1 MAESGQPT
9 LEVGFSIETSGS
21 FSELQRLQAMM
32 DSTEGKMLTAA
43 TQIEQAT
50 RGMVGQTATA
60 NVVAFGNAAT
70 RAGADA
76 ARALRSAETA
86 GEALSRSMERQID
99 NFGKTKDQI
108 RAARVEVAAL
118 AAAEQGLT
126 ELSGRLHAQ
135 NAAIEEQAQSLRSA
149 SLAYNMFEAAARKGV
164 AVMRE
169 ADAAAASA
177 AMEKKAQDLRSATLA
192 YNMFEAAARKGG
204 DALRETEAATARA
217 TAEAAVNAQLLERS
231 RIQAALER
239 NTGVG
244 KIAATDQGATFSAL
258 AAKAAED
265 EARAD
270 ASAAAAAKRLADE
283 HERLAAM
290 VRGSYEAQMADVAAA
305 ERMRAATDPLYAAT
319 QRLNAEI
326 AESTR
331 LYHNGA
337 TAPAE
342 YARQQ
347 QVLSQRMA
355 ATTEQHTAM
364 AKAGSSNA
372 NAMRNLA
379 IQMPDVVQGLLTG
392 QKPFTILIQQGGQLV
407 QVAMMAEGGLKA
419 MAVAIGGLAV
429 AAAPFIVVGAA
440 AFGAFKLFQSQVK
453 DSKELTRYR
462 ESLGLTHK
470 EMLQLSD
477 GVDKAGD
484 KIERLSGVTV
494 TAGDMMAGIWKT
506 IQDGMGKSSD
516 WDAISKG
523 AVSAFKKVLAAW
535 NVVAAGITA
544 GINGTF
550 DVVRTVWSAF
560 PAVFGDLFVQ
570 GVNAAIGALNR
581 LTKAGVDQL
590 NGLITTVNKAT
601 GLKIGT
607 VSAPQI
613 DPVANGNAGAA
624 AKAAKMIGSSYTNAY
639 SAARKADAEFW
650 KQSGN
655 NAISFAKKR
664 MAEEAAALKANR
676 TAPKPKVDRNAL
688 AAEGVEAEIRNLY
701 KLADAYGVSGA
712 AALIAEARVKAE
724 TQAIKQRG
732 DIEAAVDRQ
741 VRLSIAQRVA
751 DAEKTSAATRD
762 QARIQTEVN
771 ALVANGL
778 APAERAAELVQQR
791 VAELPLLA
799 AAEAAAQRA
808 AEAGAQGNIS
818 REKEMS
824 AAADRA
830 TQALKAQRA
839 AQADAKAAATGAFYI
854 GADEAATRQLASLTE
869 ERRLIGATV
878 DERVR
883 AMATIQATQA
893 LEARG
898 ETLGTAYA
906 DAYIAKQ
913 VEIAVATQKLADEQ
927 QAYNDGLSFTAD
939 KWDLIAR
946 NVQTASQGMADAFG
960 SVGRAIGDMAS
971 AYASFQADRTRLDQQ
986 HAAALAAA
994 NGNEKL
1000 KAQAN
1005 TKFALAS
1012 ATAQIGAFGDM
1023 TAAAKGFFNEKS
1035 KGYQTMLAAEKVFR
1049 AVEFALSVKAMA
1061 QDAIHTASSVAK
1073 SAIRAAA
1080 SGVEAV
1086 AKAIAS
1092 LPFPANIA
1100 AGAAT
1105 IAALAAIG
1113 VSVVGGLGGGSKGT
1127 VVKANDG
1134 TGTVLGDSSAKS
1146 DSIKNAVDAL
1156 KEVDTL
1162 TNTFARQM
1170 AASLRSIDSQIGNV
1184 ASLVSRAGDVNAS
1197 AGVTEGFKP
1206 NLIGSVL
1213 SKIPLI
1219 GGLLGSLFGSTTT
1232 VTGSG
1237 LYGGAQSIG
1246 SILGGGFNAQ
1256 YYSDVEKK
1264 SKFFGIVTGT
1274 KTSTQYTGADA
1285 TLQNQFTLIL
1295 KQFND
1300 SIVAAAGPLGSATS
1314 EIQNRLN
1321 GFVVNIGKIDLKGLT
1336 GTEIQEKLSAVF
1348 GAAADNMANA
1358 AFPGIERFQKVGEGA
1373 FETLVRVAS
1382 TVEAVT
1388 NAMDQLGAGAQA
1400 LGIDAKM
1407 GLANQFASISDLT
1420 SAVDGYFQAFYTSE
1434 EQATAKQAQLAR
1446 VFGSLGVAMPG
1457 TLAAFRSLVEAQDL
1471 TTAAGQSTYAT
1482 LLQLAPA
1489 FADLQK
1495 SMEGA
1500 KSAADI
1506 ASERNDLQ
1514 RQLLT
1519 LQGNTAA
1526 IRALD
1531 LAKIDSSNRALQE
1544 QVWAIQDAQ
1553 DAAKA
1558 ADELRAAWTSV
1569 GDSIMDEV
1577 KRIRGLT
1584 GTNGGTS
1591 FVSLMGQFN
1600 AATAAAR
1607 GGDQDAAK
1615 SLPQLSQSLL
1625 AAAALVA
1632 TSRQELDRVQAQT
1645 AASLEATNAAI
1656 SNLATTV
1663 TPTTSVAAIL
1673 ANAATVQASTA
1684 PAASNDD
1691 MASEL
1696 RSLRDELAQLRAD
1709 NNAGHAATASNTG
1722 SLKRSFDSVTAAS
1735 GGEAISVAA
1744 AA

>member
-1 MAESGQPT
+1 MADGAPT
-9 LEVGFSIETSGS
+9 LEVGFEIQTGGS
-21 FSELQRLQAMM
+21 FDELQRLQAMM
-32 DSTEGKMLTAA
+32 NSTEGKMLAA
-43 TQIEQAT
+43 AGAIEKAT
-50 RGMVGQTATA
+50 TGMVGPNATA

-76 ARALRSAETA
+76 ARALKAAEAA
-86 GEALSRSMERQID
+86 GEGLSRSLDRQIA
-99 NFGKTKDQI
+99 NFGKTKDEI
-108 RAARVEVAAL
+108 RAARVEVASL

-126 ELSGRLHAQ
+126 ELSGRLQAQ
-135 NAAIEEQAQSLRSA
+135 NAAIEAQAQSVRSA
-149 SLAYNMFEAAARKGV
+149 SLAYNMFEAAVRAG
-164 AVMRE
+164 AAAMRE

-177 AMEKKAQDLRSATLA
+177 AMEKKAQELRSASLA
-192 YNMFEAAARKGG
+192 YNMFEAAVRKG
-204 DALRETEAATARA
+204 AEAQRE
-217 TAEAAVNAQLLERS
+217 AEAAQARS
-231 RIQAALER
+231 
-239 NTGVG
+239 
-244 KIAATDQGATFSAL
+244 SA
-258 AAKAAED
+258 
-265 EARAD
+265 
-270 ASAAAAAKRLADE
+270 ASAAAATKRLADE

-290 VRGSYEAQMADVAAA
+290 VRGSHDAQLADAAAA
-305 ERMRAATDPLYAAT
+305 ERLRASTDPLYAAT
-319 QRLNAEI
+319 KRLNAEI

-331 LYHNGA
+331 LYQNGA

-347 QVLSQRMA
+347 EVLRQRMA
-355 ATTEQHTAM
+355 ATTEMHTAM
-364 AKAGSSNA
+364 AAAGTKNA
-372 NAMRNLA
+372 TAMRNLA
-379 IQMPDVVQGLLTG
+379 IQMPDIVQGLLTG

-419 MAVAIGGLAV
+419 MAVAIGGMAV
-429 AAAPFIVVGAA
+429 AAAPFIAVAGAA
-440 AFGAFKLFQSQVK
+440 FAAFKLFQSQVK
-453 DSKELTRYR
+453 YSNELTRYR
-462 ESLGLTHK
+462 DGLGLTRK
-470 EMLQLSD
+470 EMLQLGD

-484 KIERLSGVTV
+484 KIAHLTGVTV
-494 TAGDMMAGIWKT
+494 TAGDVLAGLWKT
-506 IQDGMGKSSD
+506 IQDGVPKNTGFD
-516 WDAISKG
+516 DFSKG
-523 AVSAFKKVLAAW
+523 AVSAFKTVLEAW
-535 NVVAAGITA
+535 NVVSAAITA
-544 GINGTF
+544 SGVGTYNA
-550 DVVRTVWSAF
+550 VLTVWRSF
-560 PAVFGDLFVQ
+560 PAAFGDLVVQ
-570 GVNAAIGALNR
+570 GVNAAIGALNK
-581 LTKAGVDQL
+581 LVKSGVDQL
-590 NGLITTVNKAT
+590 NSLITTVNSAT

-624 AKAAKMIGSSYTNAY
+624 AKAAKAIGSSYSNAY
-639 SAARKADAEFW
+639 DEARKADAKFW
-650 KQSGN
+650 QQVGD
-655 NAISFAKKR
+655 NAKANAKKR
-664 MAEEAAALKANR
+664 IAEQAAAIKESR
-676 TAPKPKVDRNAL
+676 TGTAPKAKVDRNAL
-688 AAEGVEAEIRNLY
+688 DAEAVEAQVRNLY
-701 KLADAYGVSGA
+701 RLADAYGVSGA

-724 TQAIKQRG
+724 SQAIRRRG
-732 DIEAAVDRQ
+732 DIEAAVARQ
-741 VRLSIAQRVA
+741 VALAIAQRVA
-751 DAEKTSAATRD
+751 DAAKSTAAMRD
-762 QARIQTEVN
+762 QADAQERVN
-771 ALVANGL
+771 AEVAAGNV
-778 APAERAAELVQQR
+778 PAAQAAELLR
-791 VAELPLLA
+791 DRLADLPLLA
-799 AAEAAAQRA
+799 AMEAATATGNAAAAGKAANALEQQRAARERLTAAEINARYEGAMSSGADQLAMQREELRLVGATDAARTHALATLKATQEAAAQRFTGDKGKA
-808 AEAGAQGNIS
+808 YVDQQ
-818 REKEMS
+818 
-824 AAADRA
+824 A
-830 TQALKAQRA
+830 TI
-839 AQADAKAAATGAFYI
+839 ADAQMQN
-854 GADEAATRQLASLTE
+854 QLL
-869 ERRLIGATV
+869 V
-878 DERVR
+878 
-883 AMATIQATQA
+883 
-893 LEARG
+893 
-898 ETLGTAYA
+898 
-906 DAYIAKQ
+906 
-913 VEIAVATQKLADEQ
+913 
-927 QAYNDGLSFTAD
+927 QAYNAD
-939 KWDLIAR
+939 LTHQADLLDIIAR
-946 NVQTASQGMADAFG
+946 NAQLAGQGMADAFG
-960 SVGRAIGDMAS
+960 TAGRALGDMAS
-971 AYASFQADRTRLDQQ
+971 GFAGYLADQERLRVSR
-986 HAAALAAA
+986 AA
-994 NGNEKL
+994 EL
-1000 KAQAN
+1000 KA
-1005 TKFALAS
+1005 AS
-1012 ATAQIGAFGDM
+1012 QIADIEVRARREKQITAQYSARSSAAEIGLFGDM
-1023 TAAAKGFFNEKS
+1023 AAAAKGFFDEKS

-1061 QDAIHTASSVAK
+1061 QDAIHTASSVGK

-1092 LPFPANIA
+1092 LPFPANLA

-1105 IAALAAIG
+1105 VAALAAIG
-1113 VSVVGGLGGGSKGT
+1113 VSVAGGLGGGSKGT
-1127 VVKANDG
+1127 TTKTNDG
-1134 TGTVLGDSSAKS
+1134 TGTVLGDPNAKS
-1146 DSIKNAVDAL
+1146 DSIKNAIDAL

-1184 ASLVSRAGDVNAS
+1184 ASLVSRAGNVNAS
-1197 AGVTEGFKP
+1197 AGVTEGFKT
-1206 NLIGSVL
+1206 NAIGSVL

-1237 LYGGAQSIG
+1237 LSGKAQSVG
-1246 SILGGGFNAQ
+1246 SILNGGFDAQ
-1256 YYSDVEKK
+1256 YYSDIQKK
-1264 SKFFGIVTGT
+1264 SKFLGITTGT
-1274 KTSTQYTGADA
+1274 KTSTQYTSADA
-1285 TLQNQFTLIL
+1285 TLSNQFTLIL

-1300 SIVAAAGPLGSATS
+1300 SIVAAAGPLGSATG
-1314 EIQNRLN
+1314 EIQDRLN

-1388 NAMDQLGAGAQA
+1388 NAMDQLGAGARA
-1400 LGIDAKM
+1400 LGIDAKV
-1407 GLANQFASISDLT
+1407 GLANQFDSISDLT

-1434 EQATAKQAQLAR
+1434 EQAAAKQAQLAR

-1558 ADELRAAWTSV
+1558 ADELRAAWSSV

-1591 FVSLMGQFN
+1591 FASLMGQFN

-1625 AAAALVA
+1625 SAAALVA
-1632 TSRQELDRVQAQT
+1632 SSRQELDRVQAQT

-1656 SNLATTV
+1656 GSLANTV
-1663 TPTTSVAAIL
+1663 TPTASVASIL
-1673 ANAATVQASTA
+1673 ANAATTQASTA
-1684 PAASNDD
+1684 PTAANDD
-1691 MASEL
+1691 MAAEL
-1696 RSLRDELAQLRAD
+1696 RALRDELAQMRAD
-1709 NNAGHAATASNTG
+1709 NNAGHAATASKAG
-1722 SLKRSFDSVTAAS
+1722 SIDRTLQNVTSES
-1735 GGEAISVAA
+1735 GGTAISVAA

>member
-1 MAESGQPT
+1 MADGAPT
-9 LEVGFSIETSGS
+9 LEVGFEIQTGGS
-21 FSELQRLQAMM
+21 FDELQRLQAMM
-32 DSTEGKMLTAA
+32 NSTEGKMLAA
-43 TQIEQAT
+43 AGAIEKAT
-50 RGMVGQTATA
+50 TGMVGPNATA

-76 ARALRSAETA
+76 ARALKAAEAA
-86 GEALSRSMERQID
+86 GEGLCRSLDRQIA
-99 NFGKTKDQI
+99 NFGKTKDEI
-108 RAARVEVAAL
+108 RAARVEVASL

-126 ELSGRLHAQ
+126 ELSGRLQAQ
-135 NAAIEEQAQSLRSA
+135 NAAIEAQAQSVRSA
-149 SLAYNMFEAAARKGV
+149 SLAYNMFEAAVRAGV
-164 AVMRE
+164 SAMRE

-177 AMEKKAQDLRSATLA
+177 AMEKKAQELRSASLA
-192 YNMFEAAARKGG
+192 YNMFEAAVRKG
-204 DALRETEAATARA
+204 AEAQRE
-217 TAEAAVNAQLLERS
+217 AEAAQARS
-231 RIQAALER
+231 
-239 NTGVG
+239 
-244 KIAATDQGATFSAL
+244 SA
-258 AAKAAED
+258 
-265 EARAD
+265 
-270 ASAAAAAKRLADE
+270 ASAAAATKRLADE

-290 VRGSYEAQMADVAAA
+290 VRGSHDAQLADAAAA
-305 ERMRAATDPLYAAT
+305 ERLRASTDPLYAAT
-319 QRLNAEI
+319 KRLNAEI

-347 QVLSQRMA
+347 EVLRQRMA
-355 ATTEQHTAM
+355 ATTELHTAM
-364 AKAGSSNA
+364 AAAGTKNA
-372 NAMRNLA
+372 TAMRNLA
-379 IQMPDVVQGLLTG
+379 IQMPDIVQGLLTG

-419 MAVAIGGLAV
+419 MAVAIGGMAV
-429 AAAPFIVVGAA
+429 AAAPFIAVAGAA
-440 AFGAFKLFQSQVK
+440 FAAFKLFQTQVK
-453 DSKELTRYR
+453 DSNELTRYR
-462 ESLGLTHK
+462 DGLGLTHK

-484 KIERLSGVTV
+484 KIAHLIGVTV
-494 TAGDMMAGIWKT
+494 TAGDVLAGLWKT
-506 IQDGMGKSSD
+506 IQDGAPKNTGFD
-516 WDAISKG
+516 DFSKG
-523 AVSAFKKVLAAW
+523 AVSAFKTVLEGW
-535 NVVAAGITA
+535 NVVSAAITA
-544 GINGTF
+544 SGVGTYNA
-550 DVVRTVWSAF
+550 VLTVWRSF
-560 PAVFGDLFVQ
+560 PAAFGDIFVQ
-570 GVNAAIGALNR
+570 GVNAAIGALNG
-581 LTKAGVDQL
+581 LVKSGVDQM

-601 GLKIGT
+601 GLKIGA

-624 AKAAKMIGSSYTNAY
+624 AKAAKAIGDSYSNAY
-639 SAARKADAEFW
+639 DAARKADAKFW
-650 KQSGN
+650 QQVGD
-655 NAISFAKKR
+655 NAKANAKKR
-664 MAEEAAALKANR
+664 LAEQAAAIKENR

-688 AAEGVEAEIRNLY
+688 NAEGTEAQIRNLY

-724 TQAIKQRG
+724 TQAIKARG

-771 ALVANGL
+771 AQVADGL
-778 APAERAAELVQQR
+778 IPAERASALLQQR
-791 VAELPLLA
+791 IAELPLLA
-799 AAEAAAQRA
+799 AAEAAVQRA
-808 AEAGAQGNIS
+808 AEAGAQGNVA
-818 REKEMS
+818 RQKEMT
-824 AAADRA
+824 AAAERA
-830 TQALKAQRA
+830 TKALQTQRA
-839 AQADAKAAATGAFYI
+839 AQADAKAAETGTFYI
-854 GADEAATRQLASLTE
+854 GADEAAKRQLASLAE
-869 ERRLIGATV
+869 ERRLVGATV

-883 AMATIQATQA
+883 GMAAIQATQT
-893 LEARG
+893 LLARG
-898 ETLGTAYA
+898 ETLGTDYA
-906 DAYIAKQ
+906 NAYIAKQ
-913 VEIAVATQKLADEQ
+913 VEIAVATRTLADDQ
-927 QAYNDGLSFTAD
+927 QAYNDSLSFTAD

-946 NVQTASQGMADAFG
+946 NVQTAAQGMADAFG

-971 AYASFQADRTRLDQQ
+971 VYANFQADRTRLDQQ
-986 HAAALAAA
+986 HAAAVAAA

-1005 TKFALAS
+1005 AKFAIAS
-1012 ATAQIGAFGDM
+1012 ATSQVGAYGDM
-1023 TAAAKGFFNEKS
+1023 TQAAKGFFGEKS
-1035 KGYQTMLAAEKVFR
+1035 KGYAAMMAAEKVFR
-1049 AVEFALSVKAMA
+1049 AFEFAMSVRSMI
-1061 QDAIHTASSVAK
+1061 QDVSETISSVAN
-1073 SAIRAAA
+1073 SGARAAA
-1080 SGVEAV
+1080 AGAEGVAHQS
-1086 AKAIAS
+1086 K
-1092 LPFPANIA
+1092 LPFPYNLAAMAATAAALIA
-1100 AGAAT
+1100 AGISMAA
-1105 IAALAAIG
+1105 G
-1113 VSVVGGLGGGSKGT
+1113 GGGSSGASAPVT
-1127 VVKANDG
+1127 NTG

-1146 DSIKNAVDAL
+1146 DSIKNAIDAL

-1184 ASLVSRAGDVNAS
+1184 ASLVTRAGNVNAS
-1197 AGVTEGFKP
+1197 AGVTEGFKT
-1206 NLIGSVL
+1206 NAIGSVL

-1237 LYGGAQSIG
+1237 LSGKAQSVG
-1246 SILGGGFNAQ
+1246 SILSGGFDAQ
-1256 YYSDVEKK
+1256 YYSDIQKK
-1264 SKFFGIVTGT
+1264 SKFLGITTGT
-1274 KTSTQYTGADA
+1274 KTSTQYTSADA
-1285 TLQNQFTLIL
+1285 TLSNQFTLIL

-1300 SIVAAAGPLGSATS
+1300 SIVAAAGPLGSATG
-1314 EIQNRLN
+1314 EIQDRLN

-1388 NAMDQLGAGAQA
+1388 NAMDQLGAGARA
-1400 LGIDAKM
+1400 LGIDAKV
-1407 GLANQFASISDLT
+1407 GLANQFDSISDLT

-1434 EQATAKQAQLAR
+1434 EQAAAKQAQLAR

-1519 LQGNTAA
+1519 LQGNSAA

-1591 FVSLMGQFN
+1591 FASLMGQFN

-1625 AAAALVA
+1625 SAAALVA
-1632 TSRQELDRVQAQT
+1632 SSRQELDRVQAQT

-1656 SNLATTV
+1656 GSLANTV
-1663 TPTTSVAAIL
+1663 TPTASVASIL
-1673 ANAATVQASTA
+1673 ANAATTQASTA
-1684 PAASNDD
+1684 PTAANDD
-1691 MASEL
+1691 MAAEL
-1696 RSLRDELAQLRAD
+1696 RALRDELAQMRAD
-1709 NNAGHAATASNTG
+1709 NNAGHAATASKAG
-1722 SLKRSFDSVTAAS
+1722 SIDRTLQNVTSES
-1735 GGEAISVAA
+1735 GGTAISVAA

>member
-1 MAESGQPT
+1 MADGSPT
-9 LEVGFSIETSGS
+9 LEVGFEIQTGGS
-21 FSELQRLQAMM
+21 YDELQRLQAVMN
-32 DSTEGKMLTAA
+32 STEGKMLAA
-43 TQIEQAT
+43 AGQIEQAT
-50 RGMVGQTATA
+50 RDMVGQTATT
-60 NVVAFGNAAT
+60 NVTTFGNAST
-70 RAGADA
+70 RAMQTA
-76 ARALRSAETA
+76 ARETA
-86 GEALSRSMERQID
+86 NAEKAGERLVAQLERQTST
-99 NFGKTKDQI
+99 FGKTSSEI
-108 RAARVEVAAL
+108 RTMNAEMRATAASS
-118 AAAEQGLT
+118 QGLT
-126 ELSGRLHAQ
+126 ELAGRIRGAEAEMQRLESTAKNMPGASNGAKYAMQNFGFQAQDFAVQVAGGTSALRAFAQQFPQAAGALSGFEGKLGALGAFFGGPMGIVLTLGITVIAGLADAFLKSANATADATDKLIKDAKETETTRLAKERFKATAEGVASAIRDGTEATRLSIEGMRSSAEAANIAAKQNLEQELSIRRVTSAQ
-135 NAAIEEQAQSLRSA
+135 LEQAKVLANNAKSQNIFAGGPGGAQSQVAEQYAGRVADLEKQITEQKKLIDQAQARVGQTRID
-149 SLAYNMFEAAARKGV
+149 LAAEAAARAADPMLRIKKLYDDQ
-164 AVMRE
+164 
-169 ADAAAASA
+169 ADAAKRAAAAQMASGQNVGVALTRELTLIERNRAAAVKAEQDKQAASNKTA
-177 AMEKKAQDLRSATLA
+177 TEIGRNVTLA
-192 YNMFEAAARKGG
+192 Q
-204 DALRETEAATARA
+204 ARA
-217 TAEAAVNAQLLERS
+217 IAESVGGRVTSDQRS
-231 RIQAALER
+231 YAEQAALYKKYQDYKAG
-239 NTGVG
+239 TGPW
-244 KIAATDQGATFSAL
+244 AAL
-258 AAKAAED
+258 AAKPGTSNHETGQAIDVAKTSGVSLESLKAAYRKAGVSLT
-265 EARAD
+265 EALNEGDHYHIAWKKVGD
-270 ASAAAAAKRLADE
+270 QAKEQTAAIAAAKRELTDAE
-283 HERLAAM
+283 VTEAQTKNLYELGKAYGASGGAAM
-290 VRGSYEAQMADVAAA
+290 
-305 ERMRAATDPLYAAT
+305 
-319 QRLNAEI
+319 I
-326 AESTR
+326 AF
-331 LYHNGA
+331 
-337 TAPAE
+337 
-342 YARQQ
+342 ARIN
-347 QVLSQRMA
+347 
-355 ATTEQHTAM
+355 ATTDAL
-364 AKAGSSNA
+364 K
-372 NAMRNLA
+372 RNG
-379 IQMPDVVQGLLTG
+379 DVDAS
-392 QKPFTILIQQGGQLV
+392 
-407 QVAMMAEGGLKA
+407 VARD
-419 MAVAIGGLAV
+419 VGLA
-429 AAAPFIVVGAA
+429 
-440 AFGAFKLFQSQVK
+440 
-453 DSKELTRYR
+453 
-462 ESLGLTHK
+462 
-470 EMLQLSD
+470 
-477 GVDKAGD
+477 
-484 KIERLSGVTV
+484 
-494 TAGDMMAGIWKT
+494 
-506 IQDGMGKSSD
+506 
-516 WDAISKG
+516 
-523 AVSAFKKVLAAW
+523 
-535 NVVAAGITA
+535 
-544 GINGTF
+544 
-550 DVVRTVWSAF
+550 
-560 PAVFGDLFVQ
+560 
-570 GVNAAIGALNR
+570 
-581 LTKAGVDQL
+581 
-590 NGLITTVNKAT
+590 
-601 GLKIGT
+601 
-607 VSAPQI
+607 
-613 DPVANGNAGAA
+613 
-624 AKAAKMIGSSYTNAY
+624 
-639 SAARKADAEFW
+639 
-650 KQSGN
+650 
-655 NAISFAKKR
+655 
-664 MAEEAAALKANR
+664 
-676 TAPKPKVDRNAL
+676 
-688 AAEGVEAEIRNLY
+688 
-701 KLADAYGVSGA
+701 
-712 AALIAEARVKAE
+712 
-724 TQAIKQRG
+724 
-732 DIEAAVDRQ
+732 
-741 VRLSIAQRVA
+741 IAQRVS
-751 DAEKTSAATRD
+751 DAAKGTASMRD
-762 QARIQTEVN
+762 QAAVQEQVN
-771 ALVANGL
+771 AEVAAGNV
-778 APAERAAELVQQR
+778 PAERAQAMLR
-791 VAELPLLA
+791 DRMADLPLLA
-799 AAEAAAQRA
+799 ALEAAQKTQNVVGAQAAAEALDQQRA
-808 AEAGAQGNIS
+808 A
-818 REKEMS
+818 RERLTDAETKGRFVADMS
-824 AAADRA
+824 AGEDRLAVLREELRLVGA
-830 TQALKAQRA
+830 T
-839 AQADAKAAATGAFYI
+839 
-854 GADEAATRQLASLTE
+854 DEA
-869 ERRLIGATV
+869 
-878 DERVR
+878 RVR
-883 AMATIQATQA
+883 ALATIQATQA
-893 LEARG
+893 ASAQG
-898 ETLGTAYA
+898 FTGKDGAAYVA
-906 DAYIAKQ
+906 QQ
-913 VEIAVATQKLADEQ
+913 VEIAVATERTAAATRNL
-927 QAYNDGLSFTAD
+927 NDSLSFTAD

-946 NVQTASQGMADAFG
+946 NVQTAAQGMADAFG

-971 AYASFQADRTRLDQQ
+971 VYANYEADRARLTQQ
-986 HAAALAAA
+986 HDDAVKKSGGNQQAIDRA
-994 NGNEKL
+994 N
-1000 KAQAN
+1000 Q
-1005 TKFALAS
+1005 KFALAS
-1012 ATAQIGAFGDM
+1012 ATSQIGAFGDM
-1023 TAAAKGFFNEKS
+1023 ASAAKGFFDEKS

-1274 KTSTQYTGADA
+1274 KTSTHYTGADA

-1358 AFPGIERFQKVGEGA
+1358 AFPGIERFQRVGDGA

-1544 QVWAIQDAQ
+1544 QVWAIQDEQ

-1673 ANAATVQASTA
+1673 ANAATVQASTT
-1684 PAASNDD
+1684 PVASNGD

-1735 GGEAISVAA
+1735 GGEAISVASA
-1744 AA
+1744 A

>member
-1 MAESGQPT
+1 MADGAPT
-9 LEVGFSIETSGS
+9 LEVGFEIQTGGS
-21 FSELQRLQAMM
+21 FDELQRLQAMM
-32 DSTEGKMLTAA
+32 NSTEGKMLAA
-43 TQIEQAT
+43 AGAIEKAT
-50 RGMVGQTATA
+50 TGMVGPTATA

-76 ARALRSAETA
+76 ARALKAAEAA
-86 GEALSRSMERQID
+86 GEGLSRSINRQIA
-99 NFGKTKDQI
+99 NFGKTKDEI
-108 RAARVEVAAL
+108 RAARVEVASL

-126 ELSGRLHAQ
+126 ELSGRLQAQ
-135 NAAIEEQAQSLRSA
+135 NAAIEAQAQSVRSA
-149 SLAYNMFEAAARKGV
+149 SLAYNMFEAAARAG
-164 AVMRE
+164 AAAMRE

-177 AMEKKAQDLRSATLA
+177 ATEKKAQELRSAALA
-192 YNMFEAAARKGG
+192 YNMFEAAARKGAQ
-204 DALRETEAATARA
+204 ALQESEAAQAR
-217 TAEAAVNAQLLERS
+217 S
-231 RIQAALER
+231 
-239 NTGVG
+239 
-244 KIAATDQGATFSAL
+244 SA
-258 AAKAAED
+258 
-265 EARAD
+265 
-270 ASAAAAAKRLADE
+270 ASAAAATKRLADE
-283 HERLAAM
+283 HARLAAM
-290 VRGSYEAQMADVAAA
+290 VRGSHDAQMADAAAA
-305 ERMRAATDPLYAAT
+305 ERLRASTDPLYAAT
-319 QRLNAEI
+319 KRLNAEI

-331 LYHNGA
+331 LYRNGA
-337 TAPAE
+337 TAPVE

-355 ATTEQHTAM
+355 EATVQHNAL
-364 AKAGSSNA
+364 AKAGGGSA
-372 NAMRNLA
+372 TAMRNLA

-419 MAVAIGGLAV
+419 MAVAVGGLALTLT
-429 AAAPFIVVGAA
+429 PFIAVAGAA
-440 AFGAFKLFQSQVK
+440 YGAFALFQSEVK

-462 ESLGLTHK
+462 DGLGLTHK

-484 KIERLSGVTV
+484 KIAHLTGVTV
-494 TAGDMMAGIWKT
+494 TAGDVLAGLWKT
-506 IQDGMGKSSD
+506 IQDGAPKNTGFD
-516 WDAISKG
+516 DFSKG
-523 AVSAFKKVLAAW
+523 AVSAFKTVLEGW
-535 NVVAAGITA
+535 NVVSAAITA
-544 GINGTF
+544 SGVGTYNA
-550 DVVRTVWSAF
+550 VLTVWRSF
-560 PAVFGDLFVQ
+560 PAAFGDLFVR
-570 GVNAAIGALNR
+570 GVNAAIGALNGMV
-581 LTKAGVDQL
+581 KAGVDQM
-590 NGLITTVNKAT
+590 NGLINTVNKAT

-607 VSAPQI
+607 VTAPQI

-624 AKAAKMIGSSYTNAY
+624 AKAAKAIGDGYVTAY
-639 SAARKADAEFW
+639 GRARKADDEFW
-650 KQSGN
+650 GN
-655 NAISFAKKR
+655 VGKNAVANAKKR
-664 MAEEAAALKANR
+664 MAEQAAAIVENR
-676 TAPKPKVDRNAL
+676 TPQKKSKVDRNAL
-688 AAEGVEAEIRNLY
+688 NAEGTEAQIRNLY

-724 TQAIKQRG
+724 TQAIKARG

-741 VRLSIAQRVA
+741 IRLAIAQRVS

-771 ALVANGL
+771 AQVANGL
-778 APAERAAELVQQR
+778 IPAERAAALLQQR
-791 VAELPLLA
+791 IAELPLLA

-808 AEAGAQGNIS
+808 VEAGAQGNVA
-818 REKEMS
+818 RQKEMT
-824 AAADRA
+824 AAAERA
-830 TQALKAQRA
+830 TKALEAQRD
-839 AQADAKAAATGAFYI
+839 AQAKAKAADTGTFYA
-854 GADEAATRQLASLTE
+854 GADDAAKRTLASLAE
-869 ERRLIGATV
+869 ERRLVGATV

-883 AMATIQATQA
+883 AMATIQATQT
-893 LEARG
+893 LQARG
-898 ETLGTAYA
+898 ETLGTEYANAYL
-906 DAYIAKQ
+906 AKQ
-913 VEIAVATQKLADEQ
+913 VEIAVGTQKLADDQ
-927 QAYNDGLSFTAD
+927 RAYNDSLSFTAD
-939 KWDLIAR
+939 RWDLIAR
-946 NVQTASQGMADAFG
+946 NVQTAAQGLADAFG
-960 SVGRAIGDMAS
+960 SVGRAIGDMAT
-971 AYASFQADRTRLDQQ
+971 AYTNFQADRARLDDQ
-986 HAAALAAA
+986 HQAAIHQA
-994 NGNEKL
+994 NGNQ
-1000 KAQAN
+1000 KAIDQAN
-1005 TKFALAS
+1005 QKYAIAS
-1012 ATAQIGAFGDM
+1012 AIAQIGAYGDM
-1023 TAAAKGFFNEKS
+1023 ASAAKGFFDEKS
-1035 KGYQTMLAAEKVFR
+1035 KGYQTMLAAEKIFR

-1061 QDAIHTASSVAK
+1061 QDAIHTASSVGK

-1113 VSVVGGLGGGSKGT
+1113 VSIAGGLGGGSKGT
-1127 VVKANDG
+1127 QTKANDG

-1146 DSIKNAVDAL
+1146 DSIKNAIDAL

-1184 ASLVSRAGDVNAS
+1184 AALVSRAGDVNAS
-1197 AGVTEGFKP
+1197 AGVTEGFKT
-1206 NLIGSVL
+1206 NAIGSVL

-1237 LYGGAQSIG
+1237 LSGKAQSVG
-1246 SILGGGFNAQ
+1246 SILNGGFDAQ
-1256 YYSDVEKK
+1256 YYSDIQKK
-1264 SKFFGIVTGT
+1264 SKFLGITTGT
-1274 KTSTQYTGADA
+1274 KNSTQYTNADA
-1285 TLQNQFTLIL
+1285 TLANQFTLIL

-1300 SIVAAAGPLGSATS
+1300 AIVSAAGPLGSATTD
-1314 EIQNRLN
+1314 IQNRLN
-1321 GFVVNIGKIDLKGLT
+1321 NFVVNIGKIDLKGLT
-1336 GTEIQEKLSAVF
+1336 GEQIQEKLSAVF

-1388 NAMDQLGAGAQA
+1388 NAMDQLGSGARA
-1400 LGIDAKM
+1400 LGIDAKV
-1407 GLANQFASISDLT
+1407 GLAAQFDTLSDLT
-1420 SAVDGYFQAFYTSE
+1420 NAVDGYFQAFYSSE
-1434 EQATAKQAQLAR
+1434 EQAAAKQAQLAR
-1446 VFGSLGVAMPG
+1446 VFGSLNLAMPA
-1457 TLAAFRSLVEAQDL
+1457 TLASFRSLVEAQDL
-1471 TTAAGQSTYAT
+1471 NTAAGQSTYAT

-1514 RQLLT
+1514 RQILQ

-1526 IRALD
+1526 LRALD
-1531 LAKIDSSNRALQE
+1531 LAKVDVSNRALQE

-1558 ADELRAAWTSV
+1558 ADELRTAWTSV

-1591 FVSLMGQFN
+1591 FASLMGQFN
-1600 AATAAAR
+1600 AASAAAR

-1615 SLPQLSQSLL
+1615 SLPQLSQALL
-1625 AAAALVA
+1625 SAAALSA

-1656 SNLATTV
+1656 GRLANTA
-1663 TPTTSVAAIL
+1663 TPTASVASIL
-1673 ANAATVQASTA
+1673 ADAATAQASTA
-1684 PAASNDD
+1684 PTAANDD
-1691 MASEL
+1691 MAAEL
-1696 RSLRDELAQLRAD
+1696 RALRDELAQMRAD

-1722 SLKRSFDSVTAAS
+1722 VMKRVLENVTSDSS
-1735 GGEAISVAA
+1735 GTAISVASA
-1744 AA
+1744 A